1 MYRIPSTLNGD
12 LDYTQSLIDQFK
24 TGEIQAGQL
33 KSNRVPMGIYEQR
46 KNQHYMLR
54 LRCAGGLVTPE
65 QLAKIAFVGHQLSTS
80 HLHVTTRQEIQIHNV
95 DIEDAIPALK
105 KLEKVGISSA
115 GGGGNTVRNM
125 MVDDRSGLTADEEF
139 DVYPYVEEL
148 TSRLIAEKDSFTMPR
163 KYKVAIDTSVAT
175 ANYSYI
181 ADLGLQARIKDGQ
194 RGFRV
199 LIAGSAASNAHTGW
213 EVFDFLPEKDLYRA
227 AKALKNWFHKYGNRR
242 NRHKARMRYVFYK
255 YGTEEAKRLYLE
267 EFEELKKDGSIDF
280 EASALPLEHHKP
292 SFSPLG
298 EKEVKSEERRVKN
311 SNPLGVPADLQS
323 DGKQGT
329 SKNEII
335 DVEAFETWK
344 RRYAHKQTNAEGL
357 KENLWY
363 AYIPLRHG
371 NNSTDFFAEVAEY
384 LGNYGNDVIRFTK
397 KEQIQVRNI
406 PEEYLTNIYAFF
418 KKLGVYQIDY
428 PVVVTNLTCCTGADT
443 CRLGIC
449 LPKGAI
455 DGIAKQLLDSDLN
468 LDAIPDFELRMNGCT
483 NICALAT
490 WGDLGFSGR
499 VGRVGDDPYPAYTIW
514 LPVKGKHEID
524 LQQGYIA
531 AKKIPAFVEDYL
543 RDVIA
548 EQANYA
554 DYYEYVAKR
563 GVNIVKDLIAK
574 YKEVAPYSEKP
585 DTFFDFGDDEKFSL
599 IKYGKAECSA
609 GLFDIIEIDQDTI
622 REKRKEVEQLLENTP
637 QGVPADLQSAGKQA
651 ISGGSKVPADLKSDG
666 KQGTSKIEKLLHDI
680 VFSENRMLL
689 VTRGLDPRTDE
700 DVYQGFEKEFIAAGI
715 IPQKFKVLTEKARN
729 NESLIS
735 EKPLIDE
742 LADLLNDLYQ
752 NMDDSLQF
760 KLPAAQ
766 SPTDN
771 TDNTDSKEKSAESAK
786 SARPK
791 NGSEKE
797 EKSVSSVKSVGQKTG
812 SEKEEKSVSSVKSVG
827 QKNTSEKEQKSVSS
841 VKSARQK
848 NTSEKEQKS
857 SAGEPEA
864 ISPDVKKDFRGVMC
878 PMNFVKTKIALTP
891 MQSGQILEI
900 LLDDG
905 APIENVPGSVKNEG
919 HTILSTEKVEN
930 YWKVLI
936 KKK

>member
-24 TGEIQAGQL
+24 AGEIQAGQL

-280 EASALPLEHHKP
+280 EAPALPLEHHKP
-292 SFSPLG
+292 FFSPLDA
-298 EKEVKSEERRVKN
+298 
-311 SNPLGVPADLQS
+311 PTD
-323 DGKQGT
+323 
-329 SKNEII
+329 
-335 DVEAFETWK
+335 FETWK

-455 DGIAKQLLDSDLN
+455 DGIAKQLLNSDLN

-563 GVNIVKDLIAK
+563 GVNIVKELIAK
-574 YKEVAPYSEKP
+574 YKEVAPYSEEP

-622 REKRKEVEQLLENTP
+622 REKRKEVELLMGNIP
-637 QGVPADLQSAGKQA
+637 QGVPADLQS
-651 ISGGSKVPADLKSDG
+651 DG
-666 KQGTSKIEKLLHDI
+666 KQETSKIEKLLHDI

-700 DVYQGFEKEFIAAGI
+700 DVYNGFEKEFIAAGI
-715 IPQKFKVLTEKARN
+715 IPQKFKVLTDKARN
-729 NESLIS
+729 NESLIA

-771 TDNTDSKEKSAESAK
+771 TDSKEKSA
-786 SARPK
+786 
-791 NGSEKE
+791 
-797 EKSVSSVKSVGQKTG
+797 GQKNR
-812 SEKEEKSVSSVKSVG
+812 SEDEEKSVSSVKSVG
-827 QKNTSEKEQKSVSS
+827 QKNTNENEQKSVSS

-848 NTSEKEQKS
+848 NTSENEQKS

>member
-24 TGEIQAGQL
+24 AGEIQAGQL

-280 EASALPLEHHKP
+280 KAPALPLEHHKP
-292 SFSPLG
+292 NFPPL
-298 EKEVKSEERRVKN
+298 KA
-311 SNPLGVPADLQS
+311 PTD
-323 DGKQGT
+323 
-329 SKNEII
+329 
-335 DVEAFETWK
+335 FETWK

-455 DGIAKQLLDSDLN
+455 DGIAKQLLNSNLN

-543 RDVIA
+543 SDVIA

-554 DYYEYVAKR
+554 DYYDYVAKR
-563 GVNIVKDLIAK
+563 GVNIVKELIAK
-574 YKEVAPYSEKP
+574 YKEVAPYSEEP

-622 REKRKEVEQLLENTP
+622 REKRKEVELLMGNTP
-637 QGVPADLQSAGKQA
+637 QGVPADLQSDGKQA
-651 ISGGSKVPADLKSDG
+651 I
-666 KQGTSKIEKLLHDI
+666 SKIEKLLHDI

-700 DVYQGFEKEFIAAGI
+700 DVYNGFEKEFIAAGI
-715 IPQKFKVLTEKARN
+715 IPQKFKVLTDKARN
-729 NESLIS
+729 NESLI
-735 EKPLIDE
+735 EQKPLIDE

-760 KLPAAQ
+760 KLPA
-766 SPTDN
+766 
-771 TDNTDSKEKSAESAK
+771 EKTPVEQIA
-786 SARPK
+786 
-791 NGSEKE
+791 E
-797 EKSVSSVKSVGQKTG
+797 EKAA
-812 SEKEEKSVSSVKSVG
+812 EEKTPAEQVSE
-827 QKNTSEKEQKSVSS
+827 EKAPAEKA
-841 VKSARQK
+841 SAAEE
-848 NTSEKEQKS
+848 TET
-857 SAGEPEA
+857 
-864 ISPDVKKDFRGVMC
+864 IVPDVKKDFRGVMC

>member
-24 TGEIQAGQL
+24 AGEIQAGQL

-280 EASALPLEHHKP
+280 EAPALPLEHHKP
-292 SFSPLG
+292 NF
-298 EKEVKSEERRVKN
+298 
-311 SNPLGVPADLQS
+311 PALKAPTD
-323 DGKQGT
+323 
-329 SKNEII
+329 
-335 DVEAFETWK
+335 FETWK

-455 DGIAKQLLDSDLN
+455 DGIAKQLLNSDLN

-554 DYYEYVAKR
+554 DYYDYVAKR

-574 YKEVAPYSEKP
+574 YKEVAPYSEEP

-622 REKRKEVEQLLENTP
+622 REKRKEVELLMGNIP
-637 QGVPADLQSAGKQA
+637 QGAPADLQSDGKQA
-651 ISGGSKVPADLKSDG
+651 
-666 KQGTSKIEKLLHDI
+666 TSKIEKLLHDI

-715 IPQKFKVLTEKARN
+715 IPQKFKVLTDKARN
-729 NESLIS
+729 NKSLIA
-735 EKPLIDE
+735 EKPLIYE

-760 KLPAAQ
+760 KLPAVQ
-766 SPTDN
+766 SPTDF
-771 TDNTDSKEKSAESAK
+771 TDNTDSKGKSA
-786 SARPK
+786 
-791 NGSEKE
+791 
-797 EKSVSSVKSVGQKTG
+797 GQKNR

-827 QKNTSEKEQKSVSS
+827 QKNTNENEQK
-841 VKSARQK
+841 
-848 NTSEKEQKS
+848 T

>member
-24 TGEIQAGQL
+24 AGEIQAGQL

-280 EASALPLEHHKP
+280 EAPALPLEHHKP
-292 SFSPLG
+292 NFPPL
-298 EKEVKSEERRVKN
+298 KA
-311 SNPLGVPADLQS
+311 PTD
-323 DGKQGT
+323 
-329 SKNEII
+329 
-335 DVEAFETWK
+335 FETWK

-455 DGIAKQLLDSDLN
+455 DGIAKQLLNSNLN

-554 DYYEYVAKR
+554 DYYDYVAKR

-574 YKEVAPYSEKP
+574 YKEVAPYSEEP

-622 REKRKEVEQLLENTP
+622 REKRKEVEQLL
-637 QGVPADLQSAGKQA
+637 
-651 ISGGSKVPADLKSDG
+651 SDG
-666 KQGTSKIEKLLHDI
+666 KQNTGKIEKLLHDI

-700 DVYQGFEKEFIAAGI
+700 DVYNGFEKEFIAAGI
-715 IPQKFKVLTEKARN
+715 IPQKFKVLTDKARN
-729 NESLIS
+729 NESLI
-735 EKPLIDE
+735 EQKPLIDE

-760 KLPAAQ
+760 KLPA
-766 SPTDN
+766 
-771 TDNTDSKEKSAESAK
+771 EKTPVEQVA
-786 SARPK
+786 
-791 NGSEKE
+791 E
-797 EKSVSSVKSVGQKTG
+797 EKTA
-812 SEKEEKSVSSVKSVG
+812 EEKAPAEQVSE
-827 QKNTSEKEQKSVSS
+827 EKAPAEKA
-841 VKSARQK
+841 SAAEE
-848 NTSEKEQKS
+848 TET
-857 SAGEPEA
+857 
-864 ISPDVKKDFRGVMC
+864 IVPDVKKDFRGVMC

>member
-24 TGEIQAGQL
+24 AGEIQAGQL

-280 EASALPLEHHKP
+280 EAPALPLEHHKP
-292 SFSPLG
+292 NFPPL
-298 EKEVKSEERRVKN
+298 KA
-311 SNPLGVPADLQS
+311 PTD
-323 DGKQGT
+323 
-329 SKNEII
+329 
-335 DVEAFETWK
+335 FETWK

-384 LGNYGNDVIRFTK
+384 LSNYGNDVIRFTK

-455 DGIAKQLLDSDLN
+455 DGIAKQLLNSNLN

-554 DYYEYVAKR
+554 DYYDYVAKR

-574 YKEVAPYSEKP
+574 YKEVAPYSEEP

-622 REKRKEVEQLLENTP
+622 REKRKEVEQLL
-637 QGVPADLQSAGKQA
+637 
-651 ISGGSKVPADLKSDG
+651 SDG
-666 KQGTSKIEKLLHDI
+666 KQNTGKIEKLLHDI

-700 DVYQGFEKEFIAAGI
+700 DVYNGFEKEFIAAGI
-715 IPQKFKVLTEKARN
+715 IPQKFKVLTDKARN
-729 NESLIS
+729 NESLI
-735 EKPLIDE
+735 EQKPLIDE

-760 KLPAAQ
+760 KLP
-766 SPTDN
+766 T
-771 TDNTDSKEKSAESAK
+771 EKTPVEQVV
-786 SARPK
+786 
-791 NGSEKE
+791 E
-797 EKSVSSVKSVGQKTG
+797 EKNA
-812 SEKEEKSVSSVKSVG
+812 EEKAPAEQVSE
-827 QKNTSEKEQKSVSS
+827 EKAPAEKA
-841 VKSARQK
+841 SAAEE
-848 NTSEKEQKS
+848 TET
-857 SAGEPEA
+857 
-864 ISPDVKKDFRGVMC
+864 IVPDVKKDFRGVMC

>member
-1 MYRIPSTLNGD
+1 MYRIPSTLNRD

-24 TGEIQAGQL
+24 AGEIQAGQL

-65 QLAKIAFVGHQLSTS
+65 QLAKIAFGGHQLSTS

-280 EASALPLEHHKP
+280 EAPALPLEHHKP
-292 SFSPLG
+292 SFSPLS

-311 SNPLGVPADLQS
+311 SS
-323 DGKQGT
+323 DFFD
-329 SKNEII
+329 S
-335 DVEAFETWK
+335 EAFETWK

-384 LGNYGNDVIRFTK
+384 LCNYGNDVIRFTK

-455 DGIAKQLLDSDLN
+455 DGIAKQLLNSDLN

-554 DYYEYVAKR
+554 DYYDYVAKR
-563 GVNIVKDLIAK
+563 GVNIVKKLIAK
-574 YKEVAPYSEKP
+574 YKEVAPYSEEP

-622 REKRKEVEQLLENTP
+622 REKRKEVEQLLGNIP
-637 QGVPADLQSAGKQA
+637 QGVPADLQS
-651 ISGGSKVPADLKSDG
+651 DG
-666 KQGTSKIEKLLHDI
+666 KQETSKIEKLLHDI

-700 DVYQGFEKEFIAAGI
+700 DVYNGFEKEFIAAGI
-715 IPQKFKVLTEKARN
+715 IPQKFKVLTDKARN
-729 NESLIS
+729 NESLI
-735 EKPLIDE
+735 EQKPLIDE

-760 KLPAAQ
+760 KLPAVQ
-766 SPTDN
+766 SPTDF
-771 TDNTDSKEKSAESAK
+771 TDNTDSKEKSAGQ
-786 SARPK
+786 K
-791 NGSEKE
+791 NRSEDE
-797 EKSVSSVKSVGQKTG
+797 DKSVSSVKSVGQRNR
-812 SEKEEKSVSSVKSVG
+812 SENEEKSLSSVKSVG
-827 QKNTSEKEQKSVSS
+827 QKSTSE
-841 VKSARQK
+841 
-848 NTSEKEQKS
+848 NEQKS

-891 MQSGQILEI
+891 MLSGQILEI

-919 HTILSTEKVEN
+919 HTILSTEKVEK

>member
-24 TGEIQAGQL
+24 AGEIQAGQL

-194 RGFRV
+194 RGFRM

-280 EASALPLEHHKP
+280 EAPALPLEHHMP
-292 SFSPLG
+292 NF
-298 EKEVKSEERRVKN
+298 
-311 SNPLGVPADLQS
+311 PALKAPTD
-323 DGKQGT
+323 
-329 SKNEII
+329 
-335 DVEAFETWK
+335 FETWK
-344 RRYAHKQTNAEGL
+344 RRYAHKQTNAEDL

-499 VGRVGDDPYPAYTIW
+499 VGRVGDDPYPAYTVW
-514 LPVKGKHEID
+514 LPTKGKHEID

-563 GVNIVKDLIAK
+563 GVNIVKELIAK
-574 YKEVAPYSEKP
+574 YKEIAPYSEEP

-622 REKRKEVEQLLENTP
+622 REKRKEVEQLE
-637 QGVPADLQSAGKQA
+637 D
-651 ISGGSKVPADLKSDG
+651 
-666 KQGTSKIEKLLHDI
+666 TSKIEKLLHDI

-700 DVYQGFEKEFIAAGI
+700 DVYNGFEKEFIAAGI
-715 IPQKFKVLTEKARN
+715 IPQKFKVLTDKARN

-766 SPTDN
+766 SPTDF

-786 SARPK
+786 SAR
-791 NGSEKE
+791 
-797 EKSVSSVKSVGQKTG
+797 QKD
-812 SEKEEKSVSSVKSVG
+812 
-827 QKNTSEKEQKSVSS
+827 TSE
-841 VKSARQK
+841 
-848 NTSEKEQKS
+848 NEQKS
-857 SAGEPEA
+857 SAGEPGA
-864 ISPDVKKDFRGVMC
+864 TSPDVKKDFRGVMC

>member
-24 TGEIQAGQL
+24 AGEIQAGQL

-267 EFEELKKDGSIDF
+267 EFEKLKKDGSIDF
-280 EASALPLEHHKP
+280 EAPALPLEHHKP
-292 SFSPLG
+292 NF
-298 EKEVKSEERRVKN
+298 
-311 SNPLGVPADLQS
+311 PALKAPTDF
-323 DGKQGT
+323 
-329 SKNEII
+329 EI
-335 DVEAFETWK
+335 WK

-455 DGIAKQLLDSDLN
+455 DGIAKQLLNSNLN

-531 AKKIPAFVEDYL
+531 AKKIPAFVEAYL

-554 DYYEYVAKR
+554 DYYDYVAKR

-574 YKEVAPYSEKP
+574 YKEVAPYSEEP

-622 REKRKEVEQLLENTP
+622 REKRKEVELLMGNIP
-637 QGVPADLQSAGKQA
+637 QGVPADLQSDGKQA
-651 ISGGSKVPADLKSDG
+651 
-666 KQGTSKIEKLLHDI
+666 TSKIEKLLHDI

-700 DVYQGFEKEFIAAGI
+700 DVYNGFEKEFIAAGI
-715 IPQKFKVLTEKARN
+715 IPQKFKVLTDKARN
-729 NESLIS
+729 NESLI
-735 EKPLIDE
+735 EQKPLIDE

-760 KLPAAQ
+760 KLPA
-766 SPTDN
+766 
-771 TDNTDSKEKSAESAK
+771 EKTPVEQVA
-786 SARPK
+786 
-791 NGSEKE
+791 E
-797 EKSVSSVKSVGQKTG
+797 EKTA
-812 SEKEEKSVSSVKSVG
+812 EEKAPAEQVSE
-827 QKNTSEKEQKSVSS
+827 EKAPAEKA
-841 VKSARQK
+841 SAAEE
-848 NTSEKEQKS
+848 TET
-857 SAGEPEA
+857 
-864 ISPDVKKDFRGVMC
+864 IVPDVKKDFRGVMC

>member
-24 TGEIQAGQL
+24 AGEIQAGQL

-95 DIEDAIPALK
+95 DIEDAVPALK

-267 EFEELKKDGSIDF
+267 DFEELKKDGSIDF
-280 EASALPLEHHKP
+280 EAPALPLEHHKP
-292 SFSPLG
+292 GF
-298 EKEVKSEERRVKN
+298 
-311 SNPLGVPADLQS
+311 PALKAPTD
-323 DGKQGT
+323 
-329 SKNEII
+329 
-335 DVEAFETWK
+335 FETWK

-455 DGIAKQLLDSDLN
+455 DVIAKQLLNSDLN

-531 AKKIPAFVEDYL
+531 AKKIPVFVEDYL

-548 EQANYA
+548 EQANYT
-554 DYYEYVAKR
+554 DYYDYVAKR
-563 GVNIVKDLIAK
+563 GVDIVKNLIAK
-574 YKEVAPYSEKP
+574 YKEVAPYSEEP

-622 REKRKEVEQLLENTP
+622 REKRKEVELLMGNTP
-637 QGVPADLQSAGKQA
+637 QGVPADLQS
-651 ISGGSKVPADLKSDG
+651 DG
-666 KQGTSKIEKLLHDI
+666 KQETSKIEKLLHDI

-700 DVYQGFEKEFIAAGI
+700 DVYNGFEKEFIAAGI
-715 IPQKFKVLTEKARN
+715 IPQKFKVLTDKARN
-729 NESLIS
+729 SESLIA

-742 LADLLNDLYQ
+742 LANLLNDLYQ

-760 KLPAAQ
+760 KLPAVQ
-766 SPTDN
+766 SPTDF
-771 TDNTDSKEKSAESAK
+771 TDNTNSKEKSAGQKNRSEKEEKSVSSVK
-786 SARPK
+786 SAGQK
-791 NGSEKE
+791 NRSEKE
-797 EKSVSSVKSVGQKTG
+797 EKSVSSVKSVGQKSR
-812 SEKEEKSVSSVKSVG
+812 SE
-827 QKNTSEKEQKSVSS
+827 N
-841 VKSARQK
+841 
-848 NTSEKEQKS
+848 EQKS

-891 MQSGQILEI
+891 MKSGQILEI

>member
-24 TGEIQAGQL
+24 AGEIQAGQL

-267 EFEELKKDGSIDF
+267 EFEKLKKDGSIDF
-280 EASALPLEHHKP
+280 EAPALPLEHHKP
-292 SFSPLG
+292 NF
-298 EKEVKSEERRVKN
+298 
-311 SNPLGVPADLQS
+311 PALKAPTD
-323 DGKQGT
+323 
-329 SKNEII
+329 
-335 DVEAFETWK
+335 FETWK

-455 DGIAKQLLDSDLN
+455 NGIAKQLLNSDLN

-554 DYYEYVAKR
+554 DYYDYVAKR

-574 YKEVAPYSEKP
+574 YKEVAPYSEEP

-622 REKRKEVEQLLENTP
+622 REKRKEVELLMGNIP
-637 QGVPADLQSAGKQA
+637 QGVPTDLQ
-651 ISGGSKVPADLKSDG
+651 SDG
-666 KQGTSKIEKLLHDI
+666 KQATSKIEKLLHDI

-700 DVYQGFEKEFIAAGI
+700 DVYNGFEKEFIAAGI
-715 IPQKFKVLTEKARN
+715 IPQKFKVLTDKARN
-729 NESLIS
+729 NESLIA

-760 KLPAAQ
+760 KLPA
-766 SPTDN
+766 
-771 TDNTDSKEKSAESAK
+771 EKTQVEQVA
-786 SARPK
+786 
-791 NGSEKE
+791 E
-797 EKSVSSVKSVGQKTG
+797 EKNA
-812 SEKEEKSVSSVKSVG
+812 EEKAPAEQVSE
-827 QKNTSEKEQKSVSS
+827 EKAPAEKA
-841 VKSARQK
+841 SAAEE
-848 NTSEKEQKS
+848 TET
-857 SAGEPEA
+857 
-864 ISPDVKKDFRGVMC
+864 IVPDVKKDFRGVMC

>member
-24 TGEIQAGQL
+24 AGEIQAGQL

-125 MVDDRSGLTADEEF
+125 MVDDRSGLTANEEF

-280 EASALPLEHHKP
+280 EAPALPLEHHKP
-292 SFSPLG
+292 NFPPL
-298 EKEVKSEERRVKN
+298 KA
-311 SNPLGVPADLQS
+311 PTD
-323 DGKQGT
+323 
-329 SKNEII
+329 
-335 DVEAFETWK
+335 FETWK

-455 DGIAKQLLDSDLN
+455 DGIAKQLLNSNLN

-514 LPVKGKHEID
+514 LPVRGKHEID

-554 DYYEYVAKR
+554 DYYDYVAKR
-563 GVNIVKDLIAK
+563 GVNIVKNLIAK
-574 YKEVAPYSEKP
+574 YKEVAPYSEEP

-622 REKRKEVEQLLENTP
+622 REKRKEVELLMGNIP
-637 QGVPADLQSAGKQA
+637 QGVPADLQSDGKQA
-651 ISGGSKVPADLKSDG
+651 
-666 KQGTSKIEKLLHDI
+666 TSKIEKLLHDI

-700 DVYQGFEKEFIAAGI
+700 DVYNGFEKEFIAAGI
-715 IPQKFKVLTEKARN
+715 IPQKFKVLTDKARN
-729 NESLIS
+729 NESLI
-735 EKPLIDE
+735 EQKPLIDE
-742 LADLLNDLYQ
+742 LADLLTDLYQ

-760 KLPAAQ
+760 KLPA
-766 SPTDN
+766 
-771 TDNTDSKEKSAESAK
+771 EKTPVEQVA
-786 SARPK
+786 
-791 NGSEKE
+791 E
-797 EKSVSSVKSVGQKTG
+797 EKAA
-812 SEKEEKSVSSVKSVG
+812 EEKTPAEQVSE
-827 QKNTSEKEQKSVSS
+827 EKAPAEKA
-841 VKSARQK
+841 SAA
-848 NTSEKEQKS
+848 EKTET
-857 SAGEPEA
+857 
-864 ISPDVKKDFRGVMC
+864 IVPDVKKDFRGVMC

>member
-12 LDYTQSLIDQFK
+12 LDYTQSLINQFK
-24 TGEIQAGQL
+24 AGEIQAGQL

-181 ADLGLQARIKDGQ
+181 ADLGLQAQIKDGQ

-280 EASALPLEHHKP
+280 EAPALPLEHHKP
-292 SFSPLG
+292 NFPPL
-298 EKEVKSEERRVKN
+298 KA
-311 SNPLGVPADLQS
+311 PTD
-323 DGKQGT
+323 
-329 SKNEII
+329 
-335 DVEAFETWK
+335 FETWK

-455 DGIAKQLLDSDLN
+455 DGIAKQLLNSNLN

-554 DYYEYVAKR
+554 DYYDYVAKR
-563 GVNIVKDLIAK
+563 GVNIVKELIAK
-574 YKEVAPYSEKP
+574 YKEVAPYAEEP

-622 REKRKEVEQLLENTP
+622 REKRKEVELLMGNTP
-637 QGVPADLQSAGKQA
+637 QGVTADLQS
-651 ISGGSKVPADLKSDG
+651 DG
-666 KQGTSKIEKLLHDI
+666 KQETSKIEKLLHDI

-700 DVYQGFEKEFIAAGI
+700 DVYNGFEKEFIAAGI
-715 IPQKFKVLTEKARN
+715 IPQKFKVLTDKARN
-729 NESLIS
+729 NESLI
-735 EKPLIDE
+735 EQKPLIDE

-760 KLPAAQ
+760 KLPAVQ
-766 SPTDN
+766 SPTDF
-771 TDNTDSKEKSAESAK
+771 TDNTDSKEKSAGQKNRSEDEDK
-786 SARPK
+786 SVSSVKSVGQR
-791 NGSEKE
+791 NRSENE
-797 EKSVSSVKSVGQKTG
+797 EKSVSSVKSVGQKSTN
-812 SEKEEKSVSSVKSVG
+812 E
-827 QKNTSEKEQKSVSS
+827 N
-841 VKSARQK
+841 
-848 NTSEKEQKS
+848 EQKS

>member
-24 TGEIQAGQL
+24 AGEIQAGQL

-280 EASALPLEHHKP
+280 EAPALPLEHHKP
-292 SFSPLG
+292 NFPPL
-298 EKEVKSEERRVKN
+298 KA
-311 SNPLGVPADLQS
+311 PTD
-323 DGKQGT
+323 
-329 SKNEII
+329 
-335 DVEAFETWK
+335 FETWK

-455 DGIAKQLLDSDLN
+455 DGIAKQLLNSNLN

-554 DYYEYVAKR
+554 DYYDYVAKR
-563 GVNIVKDLIAK
+563 GVNIVKELIAK
-574 YKEVAPYSEKP
+574 YKEIAPYSEEP

-622 REKRKEVEQLLENTP
+622 REKRKEVELLLGNTP
-637 QGVPADLQSAGKQA
+637 QGVPADLQS
-651 ISGGSKVPADLKSDG
+651 DG
-666 KQGTSKIEKLLHDI
+666 KQETSKIEKLLHDI

-700 DVYQGFEKEFIAAGI
+700 DVYNGFEKEFIAAGI
-715 IPQKFKVLTEKARN
+715 IPQKFKVLTDKARN
-729 NESLIS
+729 SESLIA

-742 LADLLNDLYQ
+742 LANLLNDLYQ

-760 KLPAAQ
+760 KLPAVQ
-766 SPTDN
+766 SPTDF
-771 TDNTDSKEKSAESAK
+771 TDNTNSKEKSAGQ
-786 SARPK
+786 K
-791 NGSEKE
+791 NRSENE
-797 EKSVSSVKSVGQKTG
+797 EESVSSVKSVGQKSR
-812 SEKEEKSVSSVKSVG
+812 SE
-827 QKNTSEKEQKSVSS
+827 N
-841 VKSARQK
+841 
-848 NTSEKEQKS
+848 EQKS

-878 PMNFVKTKIALTP
+878 PMNFVKTKIALSP

>member
-24 TGEIQAGQL
+24 AGEIQAGQL

-280 EASALPLEHHKP
+280 EAPALPLEHHKP
-292 SFSPLG
+292 SFSPLDA
-298 EKEVKSEERRVKN
+298 
-311 SNPLGVPADLQS
+311 PTD
-323 DGKQGT
+323 
-329 SKNEII
+329 
-335 DVEAFETWK
+335 FETWK

-499 VGRVGDDPYPAYTIW
+499 VGRMGDDPYPAYTIW

-554 DYYEYVAKR
+554 DYYDYVAKR

-574 YKEVAPYSEKP
+574 YKEVAPYSEEP

-622 REKRKEVEQLLENTP
+622 REKRKEVELLIGNIP
-637 QGVPADLQSAGKQA
+637 QGVPADLQSA
-651 ISGGSKVPADLKSDG
+651 G

-689 VTRGLDPRTDE
+689 VTRGLDPRTDD
-700 DVYQGFEKEFIAAGI
+700 DVYNGFEKEFIAAGI
-715 IPQKFKVLTEKARN
+715 IPKKFKVLTDKARN

-766 SPTDN
+766 SPTDF

-791 NGSEKE
+791 
-797 EKSVSSVKSVGQKTG
+797 TG
-812 SEKEEKSVSSVKSVG
+812 SENEEKSVSSVKSVG
-827 QKNTSEKEQKSVSS
+827 QKNTSE
-841 VKSARQK
+841 
-848 NTSEKEQKS
+848 NEQKS

>member
-125 MVDDRSGLTADEEF
+125 IVDDRSGLTADEEF

-267 EFEELKKDGSIDF
+267 EFKELKKDGSIDF
-280 EASALPLEHHKP
+280 EAPALPLEHHMP
-292 SFSPLG
+292 NF
-298 EKEVKSEERRVKN
+298 
-311 SNPLGVPADLQS
+311 PALKAPTD
-323 DGKQGT
+323 
-329 SKNEII
+329 
-335 DVEAFETWK
+335 FETWK
-344 RRYAHKQTNAEGL
+344 RRYAHKQTNAEDL

-499 VGRVGDDPYPAYTIW
+499 VGRVGDDPYPAYTVW
-514 LPVKGKHEID
+514 LPTKGKHEID

-563 GVNIVKDLIAK
+563 GVNIVKELIAK
-574 YKEVAPYSEKP
+574 YKEIAPYSEEP

-622 REKRKEVEQLLENTP
+622 REKRKEVEQLE
-637 QGVPADLQSAGKQA
+637 D
-651 ISGGSKVPADLKSDG
+651 
-666 KQGTSKIEKLLHDI
+666 TSKIEKLLHDI

-700 DVYQGFEKEFIAAGI
+700 DVYNGFEKDFIAAGI
-715 IPQKFKVLTEKARN
+715 IPQKFKVLTDKARN

-766 SPTDN
+766 SPTDF

-786 SARPK
+786 SAR
-791 NGSEKE
+791 
-797 EKSVSSVKSVGQKTG
+797 QKD
-812 SEKEEKSVSSVKSVG
+812 
-827 QKNTSEKEQKSVSS
+827 TSE
-841 VKSARQK
+841 
-848 NTSEKEQKS
+848 NEQKS
-857 SAGEPEA
+857 SAGEPGA
-864 ISPDVKKDFRGVMC
+864 TSPDVKKDFRGVMC

>member
-24 TGEIQAGQL
+24 AGEIQAGQL

-54 LRCAGGLVTPE
+54 LRCAGGLVTPK

-267 EFEELKKDGSIDF
+267 EFKELKKDGSIDF
-280 EASALPLEHHKP
+280 EAPALPLEHHKP
-292 SFSPLG
+292 NFPPL
-298 EKEVKSEERRVKN
+298 KA
-311 SNPLGVPADLQS
+311 PTD
-323 DGKQGT
+323 
-329 SKNEII
+329 
-335 DVEAFETWK
+335 FETWK

-455 DGIAKQLLDSDLN
+455 DGIAKQLLNSNLN

-554 DYYEYVAKR
+554 DYYDYVAKR

-574 YKEVAPYSEKP
+574 YKEVAPYSEEP

-622 REKRKEVEQLLENTP
+622 REKRKEVELLMKNIP
-637 QGVPADLQSAGKQA
+637 QGVSADLQADGKQA
-651 ISGGSKVPADLKSDG
+651 
-666 KQGTSKIEKLLHDI
+666 TSKIEKLLHDI

-700 DVYQGFEKEFIAAGI
+700 DVYNGFEKEFIAAGI
-715 IPQKFKVLTEKARN
+715 IPQKFKVLTDKARN
-729 NESLIS
+729 NESLI
-735 EKPLIDE
+735 EQKPLIDE

-760 KLPAAQ
+760 KLPAEKTPVEQVA
-766 SPTDN
+766 
-771 TDNTDSKEKSAESAK
+771 KEKNA
-786 SARPK
+786 
-791 NGSEKE
+791 E
-797 EKSVSSVKSVGQKTG
+797 EKAPAEQVS
-812 SEKEEKSVSSVKSVG
+812 EEKAPA
-827 QKNTSEKEQKSVSS
+827 EKA
-841 VKSARQK
+841 SAAEE
-848 NTSEKEQKS
+848 TET
-857 SAGEPEA
+857 
-864 ISPDVKKDFRGVMC
+864 IVPDVKKDFRGVMC

>member
-24 TGEIQAGQL
+24 AGEIQAGQL

-54 LRCAGGLVTPE
+54 LRCAGGLATPE

-280 EASALPLEHHKP
+280 KAPALPLEHHKP
-292 SFSPLG
+292 NFPPL
-298 EKEVKSEERRVKN
+298 KA
-311 SNPLGVPADLQS
+311 PTD
-323 DGKQGT
+323 
-329 SKNEII
+329 
-335 DVEAFETWK
+335 FETWK

-455 DGIAKQLLDSDLN
+455 DGIAKQLLNSNLN

-499 VGRVGDDPYPAYTIW
+499 VGRVGDAPYPAYTIW

-554 DYYEYVAKR
+554 DYYDYVAKR
-563 GVNIVKDLIAK
+563 GVNIVKELIAK
-574 YKEVAPYSEKP
+574 YKEVAPYSEEP

-622 REKRKEVEQLLENTP
+622 REKRKEVELLMGNTP
-637 QGVPADLQSAGKQA
+637 QGVPADLQSDGKQA
-651 ISGGSKVPADLKSDG
+651 
-666 KQGTSKIEKLLHDI
+666 TSKIEKLLHDI

-700 DVYQGFEKEFIAAGI
+700 DVYNGFEKEFIAAGI
-715 IPQKFKVLTEKARN
+715 IPQKFKVLTDKARN
-729 NESLIS
+729 NESLIA

-760 KLPAAQ
+760 KLPAVQ
-766 SPTDN
+766 SPTDF
-771 TDNTDSKEKSAESAK
+771 TDNTDSKEKSAGQKNRSEDEDK
-786 SARPK
+786 SVSSVKSVGQR
-791 NGSEKE
+791 NRSENE
-797 EKSVSSVKSVGQKTG
+797 EKSVSSVKSVGQK
-812 SEKEEKSVSSVKSVG
+812 S
-827 QKNTSEKEQKSVSS
+827 TSE
-841 VKSARQK
+841 
-848 NTSEKEQKS
+848 NEQKS

>member
-24 TGEIQAGQL
+24 AGEIQAGQL

-280 EASALPLEHHKP
+280 EAPALPLEHHKP
-292 SFSPLG
+292 SFSHLDAPT
-298 EKEVKSEERRVKN
+298 
-311 SNPLGVPADLQS
+311 D
-323 DGKQGT
+323 
-329 SKNEII
+329 
-335 DVEAFETWK
+335 FETWK

-455 DGIAKQLLDSDLN
+455 DGIAKQLLNSDLN

-554 DYYEYVAKR
+554 DYYDYVAKR
-563 GVNIVKDLIAK
+563 GVNIVKELIAK
-574 YKEVAPYSEKP
+574 YKEVAPYSEAP

-622 REKRKEVEQLLENTP
+622 REKRKEVEQLE
-637 QGVPADLQSAGKQA
+637 D
-651 ISGGSKVPADLKSDG
+651 
-666 KQGTSKIEKLLHDI
+666 TSKIEKLLHDI

-700 DVYQGFEKEFIAAGI
+700 DVYNGFEKEFIAAGI
-715 IPQKFKVLTEKARN
+715 IPQKFKVLTDKARN

-766 SPTDN
+766 SPTDF
-771 TDNTDSKEKSAESAK
+771 TDNTDSKEKSAESA
-786 SARPK
+786 RP
-791 NGSEKE
+791 
-797 EKSVSSVKSVGQKTG
+797 KTG

-827 QKNTSEKEQKSVSS
+827 QKNTSE
-841 VKSARQK
+841 
-848 NTSEKEQKS
+848 NEQKS

>member
-24 TGEIQAGQL
+24 AGEIQAGQL

-267 EFEELKKDGSIDF
+267 EFKELKKDGSIDF
-280 EASALPLEHHKP
+280 EAPALPLEHHKP
-292 SFSPLG
+292 NFPPL
-298 EKEVKSEERRVKN
+298 KA
-311 SNPLGVPADLQS
+311 PTD
-323 DGKQGT
+323 
-329 SKNEII
+329 
-335 DVEAFETWK
+335 FETWK

-455 DGIAKQLLDSDLN
+455 DGIAKQLLNSNLN

-554 DYYEYVAKR
+554 DYYDYVAKR

-574 YKEVAPYSEKP
+574 YKEVAPYSEEP

-622 REKRKEVEQLLENTP
+622 REKRKEVELLMENIP
-637 QGVPADLQSAGKQA
+637 QGVPADLQSDGKQA
-651 ISGGSKVPADLKSDG
+651 
-666 KQGTSKIEKLLHDI
+666 TSKIEKLLHDI

-700 DVYQGFEKEFIAAGI
+700 DVYNGFEKEFIAAGI
-715 IPQKFKVLTEKARN
+715 IPQKFKVLTDKARN
-729 NESLIS
+729 NESLI
-735 EKPLIDE
+735 EQKPLIDE

-760 KLPAAQ
+760 KLPA
-766 SPTDN
+766 
-771 TDNTDSKEKSAESAK
+771 EKTPVEQVA
-786 SARPK
+786 
-791 NGSEKE
+791 E
-797 EKSVSSVKSVGQKTG
+797 EKTA
-812 SEKEEKSVSSVKSVG
+812 EEKAPAEQVSE
-827 QKNTSEKEQKSVSS
+827 EKAPAEKA
-841 VKSARQK
+841 SAAEE
-848 NTSEKEQKS
+848 TET
-857 SAGEPEA
+857 
-864 ISPDVKKDFRGVMC
+864 IVPDVKKDFRGVMC

>member
-1 MYRIPSTLNGD
+1 
-12 LDYTQSLIDQFK
+12 
-24 TGEIQAGQL
+24 
-33 KSNRVPMGIYEQR
+33 
-46 KNQHYMLR
+46 MLR

-280 EASALPLEHHKP
+280 EAPALPLEHHKP
-292 SFSPLG
+292 NF
-298 EKEVKSEERRVKN
+298 
-311 SNPLGVPADLQS
+311 PALKAPTD
-323 DGKQGT
+323 
-329 SKNEII
+329 
-335 DVEAFETWK
+335 FETWK

-357 KENLWY
+357 KEDLWY

-455 DGIAKQLLDSDLN
+455 DGIAKQLLNSNLN
-468 LDAIPDFELRMNGCT
+468 LDTIPDFELRMNGCT

-554 DYYEYVAKR
+554 DYYDYVAKR

-574 YKEVAPYSEKP
+574 YKEVAPYSEEP

-622 REKRKEVEQLLENTP
+622 REKRKEVEQLL
-637 QGVPADLQSAGKQA
+637 
-651 ISGGSKVPADLKSDG
+651 SDG
-666 KQGTSKIEKLLHDI
+666 KQNTGKIEKLLHDI

-700 DVYQGFEKEFIAAGI
+700 DVYNGFEKEFIAAGI
-715 IPQKFKVLTEKARN
+715 IPQKFKVLTDKARN
-729 NESLIS
+729 NESLI
-735 EKPLIDE
+735 EQKPLIDE

-760 KLPAAQ
+760 KLPA
-766 SPTDN
+766 
-771 TDNTDSKEKSAESAK
+771 EKTPVEQVA
-786 SARPK
+786 
-791 NGSEKE
+791 E
-797 EKSVSSVKSVGQKTG
+797 EKNA
-812 SEKEEKSVSSVKSVG
+812 EEKAPAEQVSE
-827 QKNTSEKEQKSVSS
+827 EKAPAEKA
-841 VKSARQK
+841 SAAEE
-848 NTSEKEQKS
+848 TET
-857 SAGEPEA
+857 
-864 ISPDVKKDFRGVMC
+864 IVPDVMKDFRGVMC

>member
-24 TGEIQAGQL
+24 AGEIQAGQL

-213 EVFDFLPEKDLYRA
+213 EVFDFLPEKHLYRA

-280 EASALPLEHHKP
+280 EAPALPLEHHKP
-292 SFSPLG
+292 NF
-298 EKEVKSEERRVKN
+298 
-311 SNPLGVPADLQS
+311 PALKAPTD
-323 DGKQGT
+323 
-329 SKNEII
+329 
-335 DVEAFETWK
+335 FETWK

-455 DGIAKQLLDSDLN
+455 DGIAKQLLNSNLN

-554 DYYEYVAKR
+554 DYYDYVAKR

-574 YKEVAPYSEKP
+574 YKEVAPYSEEP

-622 REKRKEVEQLLENTP
+622 REKRKEVEQLL
-637 QGVPADLQSAGKQA
+637 
-651 ISGGSKVPADLKSDG
+651 SDG
-666 KQGTSKIEKLLHDI
+666 KQATSKIEKLLHDI

-700 DVYQGFEKEFIAAGI
+700 DVYNGFEKEFIAAGI
-715 IPQKFKVLTEKARN
+715 IPQKFKVLTDKARN
-729 NESLIS
+729 NESLI
-735 EKPLIDE
+735 EQKPLIDE

-760 KLPAAQ
+760 KLPAVQ
-766 SPTDN
+766 SPTDF
-771 TDNTDSKEKSAESAK
+771 TDNTDSKGKSA
-786 SARPK
+786 
-791 NGSEKE
+791 
-797 EKSVSSVKSVGQKTG
+797 GQKNR

-827 QKNTSEKEQKSVSS
+827 QKNTNENEQK
-841 VKSARQK
+841 
-848 NTSEKEQKS
+848 T

>member
-24 TGEIQAGQL
+24 AGEIQAGQL

-65 QLAKIAFVGHQLSTS
+65 QLAKIAFVGHQRSTS
-80 HLHVTTRQEIQIHNV
+80 HLLVTTRQEIQIHNV

-280 EASALPLEHHKP
+280 EAPALPLEHHKP
-292 SFSPLG
+292 NF
-298 EKEVKSEERRVKN
+298 
-311 SNPLGVPADLQS
+311 PALKAPTD
-323 DGKQGT
+323 
-329 SKNEII
+329 
-335 DVEAFETWK
+335 FETWK

-455 DGIAKQLLDSDLN
+455 DGIAKQLLNSNLN

-554 DYYEYVAKR
+554 DYYDYVAKR
-563 GVNIVKDLIAK
+563 GVNIVKELIAK
-574 YKEVAPYSEKP
+574 YKEVAPYSEEP

-622 REKRKEVEQLLENTP
+622 REKRKEVELLMGNTP
-637 QGVPADLQSAGKQA
+637 QGVPADLQSDGKQA
-651 ISGGSKVPADLKSDG
+651 
-666 KQGTSKIEKLLHDI
+666 TSKIEKLLHDI

-700 DVYQGFEKEFIAAGI
+700 DVYNGFEKEFIAAGI
-715 IPQKFKVLTEKARN
+715 IPQKFKVLTDKARN
-729 NESLIS
+729 NESLI
-735 EKPLIDE
+735 EQKPLIDE

-760 KLPAAQ
+760 KLTA
-766 SPTDN
+766 
-771 TDNTDSKEKSAESAK
+771 EKTPVEQVT
-786 SARPK
+786 
-791 NGSEKE
+791 E
-797 EKSVSSVKSVGQKTG
+797 EKNA
-812 SEKEEKSVSSVKSVG
+812 EEKAPAEQVSE
-827 QKNTSEKEQKSVSS
+827 EKAPAEKA
-841 VKSARQK
+841 SAAEE
-848 NTSEKEQKS
+848 TET
-857 SAGEPEA
+857 
-864 ISPDVKKDFRGVMC
+864 IVPDVKKDFRGVMC

>member
-24 TGEIQAGQL
+24 AGEIQAGQL

-163 KYKVAIDTSVAT
+163 KYKVAIDTSEAT

-267 EFEELKKDGSIDF
+267 EFEKLKKDGSIDF
-280 EASALPLEHHKP
+280 EAPALPLEHHKP
-292 SFSPLG
+292 NF
-298 EKEVKSEERRVKN
+298 
-311 SNPLGVPADLQS
+311 PALKAPTD
-323 DGKQGT
+323 
-329 SKNEII
+329 
-335 DVEAFETWK
+335 FETWK

-455 DGIAKQLLDSDLN
+455 DGIAKQLLNSNLN

-554 DYYEYVAKR
+554 DYYDYVAKR

-574 YKEVAPYSEKP
+574 YKEVAPYSEEP

-622 REKRKEVEQLLENTP
+622 REKRKEVEQLL
-637 QGVPADLQSAGKQA
+637 
-651 ISGGSKVPADLKSDG
+651 SDG
-666 KQGTSKIEKLLHDI
+666 KQNTGKIEKLLHDI

-700 DVYQGFEKEFIAAGI
+700 DVYNGFEKEFIAAGI
-715 IPQKFKVLTEKARN
+715 IPQKFKVLTDKARN
-729 NESLIS
+729 NESLI
-735 EKPLIDE
+735 EQKPLIDE

-760 KLPAAQ
+760 KLPA
-766 SPTDN
+766 
-771 TDNTDSKEKSAESAK
+771 EKTPVEQVA
-786 SARPK
+786 
-791 NGSEKE
+791 E
-797 EKSVSSVKSVGQKTG
+797 EKTA
-812 SEKEEKSVSSVKSVG
+812 EEKAPAEQVSE
-827 QKNTSEKEQKSVSS
+827 EKAPAEKA
-841 VKSARQK
+841 SAAEE
-848 NTSEKEQKS
+848 TET
-857 SAGEPEA
+857 
-864 ISPDVKKDFRGVMC
+864 IVPDVKKDFRGVMC

-891 MQSGQILEI
+891 IQSGQILEI

>member
-24 TGEIQAGQL
+24 AGEIQAGQL

-280 EASALPLEHHKP
+280 EAPALPLEHHKP
-292 SFSPLG
+292 NFPPL
-298 EKEVKSEERRVKN
+298 KA
-311 SNPLGVPADLQS
+311 PTD
-323 DGKQGT
+323 
-329 SKNEII
+329 
-335 DVEAFETWK
+335 FETWK

-384 LGNYGNDVIRFTK
+384 LCNYGNDVIRFTK

-455 DGIAKQLLDSDLN
+455 DGIAKQLLNSDLN

-524 LQQGYIA
+524 LQQSYIA

-574 YKEVAPYSEKP
+574 YKEVAPYSEEP

-622 REKRKEVEQLLENTP
+622 REKRKEVEQLLGNIP
-637 QGVPADLQSAGKQA
+637 QGVPADLQS
-651 ISGGSKVPADLKSDG
+651 DG
-666 KQGTSKIEKLLHDI
+666 KQETSKIEKLLHDI

-700 DVYQGFEKEFIAAGI
+700 DVYNGFEKEFIAAGI
-715 IPQKFKVLTEKARN
+715 IPQKFKVLTDKARN
-729 NESLIS
+729 NESLIA

-760 KLPAAQ
+760 KLPAVQ
-766 SPTDN
+766 SPTDF
-771 TDNTDSKEKSAESAK
+771 TDNTDSKEKSAGQ
-786 SARPK
+786 K
-791 NGSEKE
+791 NRSEDE
-797 EKSVSSVKSVGQKTG
+797 DKSVSSVKSVGQK
-812 SEKEEKSVSSVKSVG
+812 S
-827 QKNTSEKEQKSVSS
+827 TSE
-841 VKSARQK
+841 
-848 NTSEKEQKS
+848 NEQKS

>member
-24 TGEIQAGQL
+24 AGEIQAGQL

-115 GGGGNTVRNM
+115 GGGGNTIRNM

-280 EASALPLEHHKP
+280 EAPALPLEHHKP
-292 SFSPLG
+292 NF
-298 EKEVKSEERRVKN
+298 
-311 SNPLGVPADLQS
+311 PALKAPTDF
-323 DGKQGT
+323 
-329 SKNEII
+329 EI
-335 DVEAFETWK
+335 WK
-344 RRYAHKQTNAEGL
+344 RRYAHKQTNAKGL

-554 DYYEYVAKR
+554 DYYDYVAKR

-574 YKEVAPYSEKP
+574 YKEVAPYSEEP

-622 REKRKEVEQLLENTP
+622 REKRKEVEQLL
-637 QGVPADLQSAGKQA
+637 
-651 ISGGSKVPADLKSDG
+651 SDG
-666 KQGTSKIEKLLHDI
+666 KQDTSKIEKLLHDI

-689 VTRGLDPRTDE
+689 VTRCLDPRTDD
-700 DVYQGFEKEFIAAGI
+700 DVYNGFEKEFIAAGI
-715 IPQKFKVLTEKARN
+715 IPQKFKVLTDKARN
-729 NESLIS
+729 NESLTA
-735 EKPLIDE
+735 EKALIDE
-742 LADLLNDLYQ
+742 LAQLLNDLYQ

-760 KLPAAQ
+760 KLPAVL
-766 SPTDN
+766 SPTDSTDN
-771 TDNTDSKEKSAESAK
+771 TDLTDNKDLK
-786 SARPK
+786 
-791 NGSEKE
+791 G
-797 EKSVSSVKSVGQKTG
+797 KSVSSVKSVGTKNG
-812 SEKEEKSVSSVKSVG
+812 SKKEKKSASSA
-827 QKNTSEKEQKSVSS
+827 E
-841 VKSARQK
+841 SARQK
-848 NTSEKEQKS
+848 DTSENEQKS
-857 SAGEPEA
+857 SAGELEA

>member
-24 TGEIQAGQL
+24 AGEIQAGQL

-181 ADLGLQARIKDGQ
+181 ADLGLQASIKDGQ

-280 EASALPLEHHKP
+280 EAPALPLEHHKP
-292 SFSPLG
+292 NFPPLKVWN
-298 EKEVKSEERRVKN
+298 ET
-311 SNPLGVPADLQS
+311 PLGVPADLQS
-323 DGKQGT
+323 DGKQRT

-335 DVEAFETWK
+335 DSEAFETWK

-455 DGIAKQLLDSDLN
+455 DGIAKQLLNSNLN

-531 AKKIPAFVEDYL
+531 AKKIPVFVEDYL

-563 GVNIVKDLIAK
+563 GVDIVKNLIAK
-574 YKEVAPYSEKP
+574 YKEIASYSEEP

-622 REKRKEVEQLLENTP
+622 REKRKEVELLMGNTP
-637 QGVPADLQSAGKQA
+637 QGVPADLQSDGKQA
-651 ISGGSKVPADLKSDG
+651 
-666 KQGTSKIEKLLHDI
+666 TSKIEKLLHDI

-700 DVYQGFEKEFIAAGI
+700 DVYNGFEKEFIAAGI
-715 IPQKFKVLTEKARN
+715 IPQKFKVLTDKARN
-729 NESLIS
+729 SESLIA

-742 LADLLNDLYQ
+742 LANLLNDLYQ

-760 KLPAAQ
+760 KLPAVQ
-766 SPTDN
+766 SPTDF
-771 TDNTDSKEKSAESAK
+771 TDNTNSKEKSAESNSDEEKSAESAK
-786 SARPK
+786 SARLK
-791 NGSEKE
+791 NRSENE
-797 EKSVSSVKSVGQKTG
+797 E
-812 SEKEEKSVSSVKSVG
+812 ESVSSVKSVG
-827 QKNTSEKEQKSVSS
+827 QKNRSE
-841 VKSARQK
+841 
-848 NTSEKEQKS
+848 NEQKS

-864 ISPDVKKDFRGVMC
+864 VSPDVKKDFRGVMC

-936 KKK
+936 RKK

>member
-24 TGEIQAGQL
+24 AGEIQAGQL

-280 EASALPLEHHKP
+280 EAPALPLEHHKP
-292 SFSPLG
+292 NFPPL
-298 EKEVKSEERRVKN
+298 KA
-311 SNPLGVPADLQS
+311 PTD
-323 DGKQGT
+323 
-329 SKNEII
+329 
-335 DVEAFETWK
+335 FETWK

-455 DGIAKQLLDSDLN
+455 DGIAKQLLNSNLN

-548 EQANYA
+548 EQVNYA
-554 DYYEYVAKR
+554 DYYDYVAKR
-563 GVNIVKDLIAK
+563 GVNIVKELIAK
-574 YKEVAPYSEKP
+574 YKEVAPYSEEP

-622 REKRKEVEQLLENTP
+622 REKRKEVELLMGNTP
-637 QGVPADLQSAGKQA
+637 QGVPADLQSDGKQA
-651 ISGGSKVPADLKSDG
+651 
-666 KQGTSKIEKLLHDI
+666 TSKIEKLLHDI

-700 DVYQGFEKEFIAAGI
+700 DVYNGFEKEFIAAGI
-715 IPQKFKVLTEKARN
+715 IPQKFKVLTDKARN
-729 NESLIS
+729 NESLI
-735 EKPLIDE
+735 EQKPLIDE

-760 KLPAAQ
+760 KLPA
-766 SPTDN
+766 
-771 TDNTDSKEKSAESAK
+771 EKTPVEQVA
-786 SARPK
+786 
-791 NGSEKE
+791 E
-797 EKSVSSVKSVGQKTG
+797 EKAA
-812 SEKEEKSVSSVKSVG
+812 EEKTPAEQVSE
-827 QKNTSEKEQKSVSS
+827 EKAPAEKA
-841 VKSARQK
+841 SAAEE
-848 NTSEKEQKS
+848 TET
-857 SAGEPEA
+857 
-864 ISPDVKKDFRGVMC
+864 IVPDVKKDFRGVMC

>member
-24 TGEIQAGQL
+24 AGEIQAGQL

-95 DIEDAIPALK
+95 DLSDAIPALK

-125 MVDDRSGLTADEEF
+125 MVDDHSGLTADEEF

-163 KYKVAIDTSVAT
+163 KYKVAIDTSVEG

-181 ADLGLQARIKDGQ
+181 ADLGLQARIKDGE

-199 LIAGSAASNAHTGW
+199 LIAGSAASNAHTSW

-255 YGTEEAKRLYLE
+255 YGEAEAKRLYLE

-280 EASALPLEHHKP
+280 HAPVLRLEHHKP
-292 SFSPLG
+292 AFAPLTNASFDAESF
-298 EKEVKSEERRVKN
+298 N
-311 SNPLGVPADLQS
+311 
-323 DGKQGT
+323 
-329 SKNEII
+329 I
-335 DVEAFETWK
+335 WK
-344 RRYAHKQTNAEGL
+344 HRYAHKQTNVGGL

-384 LGNYGNDVIRFTK
+384 MANYGNDVLRFTK

-406 PEEYLTNIYAFF
+406 PEEYLPNIYAFF

-455 DGIAKQLLDSDLN
+455 DAIAKQLLQSDLD

-499 VGRVGDDPYPAYTIW
+499 VGRVGDDPYPAYTVW
-514 LPVKGKHEID
+514 LPAKGKHEID

-531 AKKIPAFVEDYL
+531 AKKLPEFVEDYL

-548 EQANYA
+548 GQTDYA
-554 DYYEYVAKR
+554 DYYDYVAQR
-563 GVNIVKDLIAK
+563 GIHIVKDLLAK
-574 YKEVAPYSEKP
+574 YKEIAPYAEEP

-622 REKRKEVEQLLENTP
+622 REKLGEVAKATDSEKT
-637 QGVPADLQSAGKQA
+637 
-651 ISGGSKVPADLKSDG
+651 
-666 KQGTSKIEKLLHDI
+666 EKLLHDI

-700 DVYQGFEKEFIAAGI
+700 DVYNGFVKEFIEAGI
-715 IPQKFKVLTEKARN
+715 IPRKFKVLTDKARKG
-729 NESLIS
+729 EPLLSD
-735 EKPLIDE
+735 KALIDE
-742 LADLLNDLYQ
+742 LAQLLNDLYQ

-760 KLPAAQ
+760 KPL
-766 SPTDN
+766 
-771 TDNTDSKEKSAESAK
+771 
-786 SARPK
+786 
-791 NGSEKE
+791 E
-797 EKSVSSVKSVGQKTG
+797 EKSEEERVKNSADLQSDGKQGASKEAEQEASKEADQGQP
-812 SEKEEKSVSSVKSVG
+812 
-827 QKNTSEKEQKSVSS
+827 
-841 VKSARQK
+841 A
-848 NTSEKEQKS
+848 
-857 SAGEPEA
+857 
-864 ISPDVKKDFRGVMC
+864 PDVKKDFRGVMC

-891 MQSGQILEI
+891 MKSGEILEI

-905 APIENVPGSVKNEG
+905 APIENVPGSVKGEG
-919 HTILSTEKVEN
+919 HTVLSTEKVEN

-936 KKK
+936 RKKQ

>member
-24 TGEIQAGQL
+24 AGEIQAGQL

-280 EASALPLEHHKP
+280 EAPALPLEHHKP
-292 SFSPLG
+292 NF
-298 EKEVKSEERRVKN
+298 
-311 SNPLGVPADLQS
+311 PALKAPTD
-323 DGKQGT
+323 
-329 SKNEII
+329 
-335 DVEAFETWK
+335 FETWK

-455 DGIAKQLLDSDLN
+455 DGIAKQLLNSNLN

-543 RDVIA
+543 SDVIA

-554 DYYEYVAKR
+554 DYYDYVAKR
-563 GVNIVKDLIAK
+563 GVNIVKELIAK
-574 YKEVAPYSEKP
+574 YKEVAPYSEEP

-622 REKRKEVEQLLENTP
+622 REKRKEVELLMGNIP
-637 QGVPADLQSAGKQA
+637 QGVPADLQSDGKQA
-651 ISGGSKVPADLKSDG
+651 
-666 KQGTSKIEKLLHDI
+666 TSKIEKLLHDI

-700 DVYQGFEKEFIAAGI
+700 DVYNGFEKEFIAAGI
-715 IPQKFKVLTEKARN
+715 IPQKFKVLTDKARN
-729 NESLIS
+729 NESLI
-735 EKPLIDE
+735 EQKPLIDE

-760 KLPAAQ
+760 KLPA
-766 SPTDN
+766 
-771 TDNTDSKEKSAESAK
+771 EKTPVEQVA
-786 SARPK
+786 
-791 NGSEKE
+791 E
-797 EKSVSSVKSVGQKTG
+797 EKAA
-812 SEKEEKSVSSVKSVG
+812 EEKTPAEQVSE
-827 QKNTSEKEQKSVSS
+827 EKAPAEKA
-841 VKSARQK
+841 SAAEE
-848 NTSEKEQKS
+848 TET
-857 SAGEPEA
+857 
-864 ISPDVKKDFRGVMC
+864 IVPDVKKDFRGVMC

>member
-24 TGEIQAGQL
+24 AGEIQAGQL

-213 EVFDFLPEKDLYRA
+213 EVFDFLPEKHLYRA

-280 EASALPLEHHKP
+280 EAPALPLEHHKP
-292 SFSPLG
+292 NF
-298 EKEVKSEERRVKN
+298 
-311 SNPLGVPADLQS
+311 PALKAPTD
-323 DGKQGT
+323 
-329 SKNEII
+329 
-335 DVEAFETWK
+335 FETWK

-384 LGNYGNDVIRFTK
+384 LGNHGNDVIRFTK

-455 DGIAKQLLDSDLN
+455 DGIAKQLLNSNLN

-554 DYYEYVAKR
+554 DYYDYVPKR
-563 GVNIVKDLIAK
+563 GVNIVKELIAK
-574 YKEVAPYSEKP
+574 YKEVAPYSEEP

-622 REKRKEVEQLLENTP
+622 REKRKEVELLMGNIP
-637 QGVPADLQSAGKQA
+637 QGVPADLQSDGKQA
-651 ISGGSKVPADLKSDG
+651 
-666 KQGTSKIEKLLHDI
+666 TSKIEKLLHDI

-700 DVYQGFEKEFIAAGI
+700 DVYNGFEKEFIAAGI
-715 IPQKFKVLTEKARN
+715 IPQKFKVLTDKARN
-729 NESLIS
+729 NESLI
-735 EKPLIDE
+735 EQKPLIDE

-760 KLPAAQ
+760 KLPA
-766 SPTDN
+766 
-771 TDNTDSKEKSAESAK
+771 EKTPVEQVA
-786 SARPK
+786 
-791 NGSEKE
+791 E
-797 EKSVSSVKSVGQKTG
+797 EKNA
-812 SEKEEKSVSSVKSVG
+812 EEKAPAEQVSE
-827 QKNTSEKEQKSVSS
+827 EKAPAEKA
-841 VKSARQK
+841 SAAEE
-848 NTSEKEQKS
+848 TET
-857 SAGEPEA
+857 
-864 ISPDVKKDFRGVMC
+864 IVPDVKKDFRGVMC

>member
-1 MYRIPSTLNGD
+1 MYRIPSTLDGD

-24 TGEIQAGQL
+24 AGEIQAGQL

-54 LRCAGGLVTPE
+54 LRCAGGLITPE

-95 DIEDAIPALK
+95 DLQDAVPALK

-163 KYKVAIDTSVAT
+163 KYKVAIDTSVET
-175 ANYSYI
+175 ANFSYI
-181 ADLGLQARIKDGQ
+181 ADLGLQARIKDGK

-213 EVFDFLPEKDLYRA
+213 EVFDFLPEVDLYRA

-255 YGTEEAKRLYLE
+255 YGSEEAKQLYLE
-267 EFEELKKDGSIDF
+267 EFEALKKNGSIDF
-280 EASALPLEHHKP
+280 HAPLLPLEHHKP
-292 SFSPLG
+292 SFEPLKVRN
-298 EKEVKSEERRVKN
+298 ENSARSVDSVRIEDSKKSSSE
-311 SNPLGVPADLQS
+311 A
-323 DGKQGT
+323 
-329 SKNEII
+329 II
-335 DVEAFETWK
+335 DEQAFEKWK
-344 RRYAHKQTNAEGL
+344 QRYAHKQTNTEGL

-363 AYIPLRHG
+363 AYIPLKHG

-384 LGNYGNDVIRFTK
+384 MANYGNDVIRFTK

-406 PEEYLTNIYAFF
+406 PEEYLPNIYQEF
-418 KKLGVYQIDY
+418 KKLGIYQVDY

-455 DGIAKQLLDSDLN
+455 DAIAKRLLQSDLD
-468 LDAIPDFELRMNGCT
+468 LDAIPELEIRMNGCT
-483 NICALAT
+483 NICAVAT
-490 WGDLGFSGR
+490 WADLGFSGR
-499 VGRVGDDPYPAYTIW
+499 VGRVGDDPYPAYTVW
-514 LPVKGKHEID
+514 LPVKGKHELD

-531 AKKIPAFVEDYL
+531 AKKIPEFIEDYL

-548 EQANYA
+548 ELPNYA
-554 DYYEYVAKR
+554 DYYDYVAKR
-563 GVNIVKDLIAK
+563 GVETVKDLLKK
-574 YKEVAPYSEKP
+574 YKELPSFDENP
-585 DTFFDFGDDEKFSL
+585 DTFYDWGDDEKFSL

-622 REKRKEVEQLLENTP
+622 REKRKEADALLGKAQIETDASQAKVSDDASQAFGRLDSEEQNK
-637 QGVPADLQSAGKQA
+637 A
-651 ISGGSKVPADLKSDG
+651 
-666 KQGTSKIEKLLHDI
+666 EKLLHDI

-689 VTRGLDPRTDE
+689 VTRGLDPRTDD
-700 DVYQGFEKEFIAAGI
+700 DVYNGFVKEFIEAGI
-715 IPQKFKVLTEKARN
+715 IPQKFKVLTDKARQ

-735 EKPLIDE
+735 EKALIDE

-760 KLPAAQ
+760 KLPA
-766 SPTDN
+766 
-771 TDNTDSKEKSAESAK
+771 DSVSAK
-786 SARPK
+786 QDSVPSQGTESSSKNENSDNSASSDENKKSDDNK
-791 NGSEKE
+791 NSEGI
-797 EKSVSSVKSVGQKTG
+797 V
-812 SEKEEKSVSSVKSVG
+812 
-827 QKNTSEKEQKSVSS
+827 
-841 VKSARQK
+841 
-848 NTSEKEQKS
+848 
-857 SAGEPEA
+857 
-864 ISPDVKKDFRGVMC
+864 PDVKKDFRGVMC

-891 MQSGQILEI
+891 MKSGQLLEI

-919 HTILSTEKVEN
+919 HTVVSTEKVEN

-936 KKK
+936 RKK

>member
-1 MYRIPSTLNGD
+1 MYRIPSTLDGD

-24 TGEIQAGQL
+24 AGEIQAGQL

-54 LRCAGGLVTPE
+54 LRCAGGLITPE

-95 DIEDAIPALK
+95 DLQDAVPALK

-163 KYKVAIDTSVAT
+163 KYKVAIDTSVET
-175 ANYSYI
+175 ANFSYI
-181 ADLGLQARIKDGQ
+181 ADLGLQARIKDGK

-213 EVFDFLPEKDLYRA
+213 EVFDFLPEVDLYRA

-255 YGTEEAKRLYLE
+255 YGSEEAKRLYLE
-267 EFEELKKDGSIDF
+267 EFEALKKDGSIDF
-280 EASALPLEHHKP
+280 YAPQLPLEHHKP
-292 SFSPLG
+292 SFEPVAPHSSLFQ
-298 EKEVKSEERRVKN
+298 KW
-311 SNPLGVPADLQS
+311 
-323 DGKQGT
+323 KQ
-329 SKNEII
+329 
-335 DVEAFETWK
+335 
-344 RRYAHKQTNAEGL
+344 RYAHKQTNQEGL

-363 AYIPLRHG
+363 AYIPLKHG

-384 LGNYGNDVIRFTK
+384 MANYGNDVIRFTK

-406 PEEYLTNIYAFF
+406 PEEYLPNIYQEF
-418 KKLGVYQIDY
+418 KKLGVYQVDY

-455 DGIAKQLLDSDLN
+455 DAIAKRLLQSDLN
-468 LDAIPDFELRMNGCT
+468 LDAIPELEIRMNGCT
-483 NICALAT
+483 NICAVAT
-490 WGDLGFSGR
+490 WADLGFSGR
-499 VGRVGDDPYPAYTIW
+499 VGRVGDDPYPAYTVW
-514 LPVKGKHEID
+514 LPVKGKHELD

-531 AKKIPAFVEDYL
+531 AKKIPEFIEDYL

-548 EQANYA
+548 EQSNYA
-554 DYYEYVAKR
+554 DYYNYVAKR
-563 GVNIVKDLIAK
+563 GVETVKELLTK
-574 YKEVAPYSEKP
+574 YKELPAYTENP
-585 DTFFDFGDDEKFSL
+585 DTFYDWGDDEKFSL

-622 REKRKEVEQLLENTP
+622 REKRKEVDTLLGKAQIETDASHTKVSVADASQAFGRLDSEEQNK
-637 QGVPADLQSAGKQA
+637 A
-651 ISGGSKVPADLKSDG
+651 
-666 KQGTSKIEKLLHDI
+666 EKLLHDI

-689 VTRGLDPRTDE
+689 VTRGLDPRTDD
-700 DVYQGFEKEFIAAGI
+700 DVYNGFEKEFIEAGI
-715 IPQKFKVLTEKARN
+715 IPQKFKVLTGKARK

-735 EKPLIDE
+735 EKALIDE

-760 KLPAAQ
+760 KVPAKKAH
-766 SPTDN
+766 
-771 TDNTDSKEKSAESAK
+771 TDSADNAELSSNEQGTSAK
-786 SARPK
+786 SACD
-791 NGSEKE
+791 S
-797 EKSVSSVKSVGQKTG
+797 
-812 SEKEEKSVSSVKSVG
+812 
-827 QKNTSEKEQKSVSS
+827 
-841 VKSARQK
+841 
-848 NTSEKEQKS
+848 S
-857 SAGEPEA
+857 SASESPE
-864 ISPDVKKDFRGVMC
+864 PDVKKDFRGVMC

-891 MQSGQILEI
+891 MKSGQLLEI

-919 HTILSTEKVEN
+919 HTVVATEKVED

-936 KKK
+936 RKK

>member
-24 TGEIQAGQL
+24 AGEIQAGQL

-80 HLHVTTRQEIQIHNV
+80 HLHITTRQEIQIHNV

-163 KYKVAIDTSVAT
+163 KYKVAIDTSEAT

-280 EASALPLEHHKP
+280 KAPALPLEHHKP
-292 SFSPLG
+292 NFPPL
-298 EKEVKSEERRVKN
+298 KA
-311 SNPLGVPADLQS
+311 PTD
-323 DGKQGT
+323 
-329 SKNEII
+329 
-335 DVEAFETWK
+335 FETWK

-455 DGIAKQLLDSDLN
+455 DGIAKQLLNSNLN

-499 VGRVGDDPYPAYTIW
+499 VGRVGDAPYPAYTIW

-554 DYYEYVAKR
+554 DYYDYVAKR
-563 GVNIVKDLIAK
+563 GVNIVKELIAK
-574 YKEVAPYSEKP
+574 YKEVAPYSEEP

-622 REKRKEVEQLLENTP
+622 REKRKEVELLMGNIP
-637 QGVPADLQSAGKQA
+637 QGVPTDLQ
-651 ISGGSKVPADLKSDG
+651 SDG
-666 KQGTSKIEKLLHDI
+666 KQATSKIEKLLHDI

-700 DVYQGFEKEFIAAGI
+700 DVYNGFEKEFIAAGI
-715 IPQKFKVLTEKARN
+715 IPQKFKVLTDKARN
-729 NESLIS
+729 NESLI
-735 EKPLIDE
+735 EQKPLIDE

-760 KLPAAQ
+760 KLTA
-766 SPTDN
+766 
-771 TDNTDSKEKSAESAK
+771 EKTPVEQVA
-786 SARPK
+786 
-791 NGSEKE
+791 E
-797 EKSVSSVKSVGQKTG
+797 EKNA
-812 SEKEEKSVSSVKSVG
+812 EEKAPAEQVSE
-827 QKNTSEKEQKSVSS
+827 EKAPAEKA
-841 VKSARQK
+841 SAAEE
-848 NTSEKEQKS
+848 TET
-857 SAGEPEA
+857 
-864 ISPDVKKDFRGVMC
+864 IVPDVKKDFRGVMC

>member
-24 TGEIQAGQL
+24 AGEIQAGQL

-105 KLEKVGISSA
+105 KLGKVGISSA

-280 EASALPLEHHKP
+280 EAPALPLEHHKP
-292 SFSPLG
+292 NFPPL
-298 EKEVKSEERRVKN
+298 KA
-311 SNPLGVPADLQS
+311 PTD
-323 DGKQGT
+323 
-329 SKNEII
+329 
-335 DVEAFETWK
+335 FETWK

-455 DGIAKQLLDSDLN
+455 DGIAKQLLNSDLN

-554 DYYEYVAKR
+554 DYYDYVAKR

-574 YKEVAPYSEKP
+574 YKEVAPYSEEP

-622 REKRKEVEQLLENTP
+622 REKRKEVELLMGNTP
-637 QGVPADLQSAGKQA
+637 QGVPADLQSDGKQA
-651 ISGGSKVPADLKSDG
+651 I
-666 KQGTSKIEKLLHDI
+666 SKIEKLLHDI

-700 DVYQGFEKEFIAAGI
+700 DVYNGFEKEFIAAGI
-715 IPQKFKVLTEKARN
+715 IPQKFKVLTDKARN
-729 NESLIS
+729 NESLI
-735 EKPLIDE
+735 EQKPLIDE

-760 KLPAAQ
+760 KLTA
-766 SPTDN
+766 
-771 TDNTDSKEKSAESAK
+771 EKTPVEQVA
-786 SARPK
+786 
-791 NGSEKE
+791 E
-797 EKSVSSVKSVGQKTG
+797 EKNA
-812 SEKEEKSVSSVKSVG
+812 EEKAPAEQVSE
-827 QKNTSEKEQKSVSS
+827 EKAPAEKA
-841 VKSARQK
+841 SAAEE
-848 NTSEKEQKS
+848 TET
-857 SAGEPEA
+857 
-864 ISPDVKKDFRGVMC
+864 IVPDVKKDFRGVMC

>member
-24 TGEIQAGQL
+24 AGEIQAGQL

-280 EASALPLEHHKP
+280 EAPALPLEHHKP
-292 SFSPLG
+292 SFSPLS

-311 SNPLGVPADLQS
+311 SS
-323 DGKQGT
+323 DFFD
-329 SKNEII
+329 S
-335 DVEAFETWK
+335 EAFETWK

-455 DGIAKQLLDSDLN
+455 DGIAKQLLNSNLN

-554 DYYEYVAKR
+554 DYYDYVAKR
-563 GVNIVKDLIAK
+563 GVNIVKELIAK
-574 YKEVAPYSEKP
+574 YKEVAPYSEEP

-622 REKRKEVEQLLENTP
+622 REKRKEVELLMGNIP
-637 QGVPADLQSAGKQA
+637 QDVPADLQS
-651 ISGGSKVPADLKSDG
+651 DG
-666 KQGTSKIEKLLHDI
+666 KQETSKIEKLLHDI

-700 DVYQGFEKEFIAAGI
+700 DVYNGFEKEFIAAGI
-715 IPQKFKVLTEKARN
+715 IPQKFKVLTDKARN
-729 NESLIS
+729 NESLIA

-760 KLPAAQ
+760 KLPAVQ
-766 SPTDN
+766 SPTDF
-771 TDNTDSKEKSAESAK
+771 TDNTDSKEKSAGQKNRSEDEDK
-786 SARPK
+786 SVSSVKSVGQR
-791 NGSEKE
+791 NRSENE
-797 EKSVSSVKSVGQKTG
+797 EKSVSSVKSVGQK
-812 SEKEEKSVSSVKSVG
+812 S
-827 QKNTSEKEQKSVSS
+827 TSE
-841 VKSARQK
+841 
-848 NTSEKEQKS
+848 NEQKS

-905 APIENVPGSVKNEG
+905 APIENVPRSVKNEG

>member
-24 TGEIQAGQL
+24 AGEIQAGQL

-267 EFEELKKDGSIDF
+267 EFEKLKKDGSIDF
-280 EASALPLEHHKP
+280 EAPALPLEHHKP
-292 SFSPLG
+292 NF
-298 EKEVKSEERRVKN
+298 
-311 SNPLGVPADLQS
+311 PALKAPTDF
-323 DGKQGT
+323 
-329 SKNEII
+329 EI
-335 DVEAFETWK
+335 WK

-397 KEQIQVRNI
+397 KEKIQVRNI

-455 DGIAKQLLDSDLN
+455 DGIAKQLLNSNLN

-554 DYYEYVAKR
+554 DYYDYVAKR

-574 YKEVAPYSEKP
+574 YKEVAPYSEEP

-622 REKRKEVEQLLENTP
+622 REKRKEVELLMGNIP
-637 QGVPADLQSAGKQA
+637 QGVPADLQSDGKQA
-651 ISGGSKVPADLKSDG
+651 
-666 KQGTSKIEKLLHDI
+666 TSKIEKLLHDI

-700 DVYQGFEKEFIAAGI
+700 DVYNGFEKEFIAAGI
-715 IPQKFKVLTEKARN
+715 IPQKFKVLTDKARN
-729 NESLIS
+729 NESLI
-735 EKPLIDE
+735 EQKPLIDE

-760 KLPAAQ
+760 KLPA
-766 SPTDN
+766 
-771 TDNTDSKEKSAESAK
+771 EKTPVEQVA
-786 SARPK
+786 
-791 NGSEKE
+791 E
-797 EKSVSSVKSVGQKTG
+797 EKTA
-812 SEKEEKSVSSVKSVG
+812 EEKAPAEQVSE
-827 QKNTSEKEQKSVSS
+827 EKAPAEKA
-841 VKSARQK
+841 SAAEE
-848 NTSEKEQKS
+848 TET
-857 SAGEPEA
+857 
-864 ISPDVKKDFRGVMC
+864 IVPDVKKDFRGVMC

>member
-24 TGEIQAGQL
+24 AGEIQAGQL

-54 LRCAGGLVTPE
+54 LRCAGGLVTPK

-242 NRHKARMRYVFYK
+242 NHHKARMRYVFYK

-280 EASALPLEHHKP
+280 KAPALPLEHHKP
-292 SFSPLG
+292 NFPPL
-298 EKEVKSEERRVKN
+298 KA
-311 SNPLGVPADLQS
+311 PTD
-323 DGKQGT
+323 
-329 SKNEII
+329 
-335 DVEAFETWK
+335 FETWK

-455 DGIAKQLLDSDLN
+455 DGIAKQLLNSNLN

-554 DYYEYVAKR
+554 DYYDYVAKR
-563 GVNIVKDLIAK
+563 GVNIVKELIAK
-574 YKEVAPYSEKP
+574 YKEVAPYSEEP

-622 REKRKEVEQLLENTP
+622 REKRKEVELLMGNTP
-637 QGVPADLQSAGKQA
+637 QGVPADLQSDGKQA
-651 ISGGSKVPADLKSDG
+651 
-666 KQGTSKIEKLLHDI
+666 TSKIEKLLHDI

-700 DVYQGFEKEFIAAGI
+700 DVYNGFEKEFIAAGI
-715 IPQKFKVLTEKARN
+715 IPQKFKVLTDKARN
-729 NESLIS
+729 NESLI
-735 EKPLIDE
+735 EQKPLIDE

-760 KLPAAQ
+760 KLPA
-766 SPTDN
+766 
-771 TDNTDSKEKSAESAK
+771 EKTPVEQVA
-786 SARPK
+786 
-791 NGSEKE
+791 E
-797 EKSVSSVKSVGQKTG
+797 EKTA
-812 SEKEEKSVSSVKSVG
+812 EEKAPAEQVSE
-827 QKNTSEKEQKSVSS
+827 EKAPAEKA
-841 VKSARQK
+841 SAAEE
-848 NTSEKEQKS
+848 TET
-857 SAGEPEA
+857 
-864 ISPDVKKDFRGVMC
+864 IVPDVKKDFRGVMC

>member
-24 TGEIQAGQL
+24 AGEIQAGQL

-280 EASALPLEHHKP
+280 KAPALPLEHHKP
-292 SFSPLG
+292 NFPPL
-298 EKEVKSEERRVKN
+298 KA
-311 SNPLGVPADLQS
+311 PTD
-323 DGKQGT
+323 
-329 SKNEII
+329 
-335 DVEAFETWK
+335 FETWK

-455 DGIAKQLLDSDLN
+455 DGIAKQLLVSNLN

-548 EQANYA
+548 EQANYT
-554 DYYEYVAKR
+554 DYYDYVAKK
-563 GVNIVKDLIAK
+563 GVNIVKELIAK
-574 YKEVAPYSEKP
+574 YKEVAPYSEEP

-622 REKRKEVEQLLENTP
+622 REKRKEVELLMGNTP
-637 QGVPADLQSAGKQA
+637 QGVPADLQSDGKQA
-651 ISGGSKVPADLKSDG
+651 
-666 KQGTSKIEKLLHDI
+666 TSKIEKLLHDI

-700 DVYQGFEKEFIAAGI
+700 DVYNGFEKEFIAAGI
-715 IPQKFKVLTEKARN
+715 IPQKFKVLTDKARN
-729 NESLIS
+729 NESLI
-735 EKPLIDE
+735 EQKPLIDE

-760 KLPAAQ
+760 KLPA
-766 SPTDN
+766 
-771 TDNTDSKEKSAESAK
+771 EKTPVEQVA
-786 SARPK
+786 
-791 NGSEKE
+791 E
-797 EKSVSSVKSVGQKTG
+797 EKNA
-812 SEKEEKSVSSVKSVG
+812 EEKAPAEQVAE
-827 QKNTSEKEQKSVSS
+827 EKAPVEKA
-841 VKSARQK
+841 SAAEE
-848 NTSEKEQKS
+848 TET
-857 SAGEPEA
+857 
-864 ISPDVKKDFRGVMC
+864 IVPDVKKDFRGVMC